1 MCVFVSLSPG
11 VIVVKAE
18 GSLDVKED
26 TALKI
31 RHRRFTA
38 EKKTPPDRQPK
49 SDSIQDNKHSASVPQ
64 VAELHAEEEDKG
76 AEIDVE
82 TDGTNGTMKDADEEG
97 ENEVIQSHKEE
108 LKVSGCLHKL
118 KHILPQLNSLS
129 K

>member
-1 MCVFVSLSPG
+1 MCLSPD

-31 RHRRFTA
+31 RHRRLTA
-38 EKKTPPDRQPK
+38 EKKTSPDHQPK
-49 SDSIQDNKHSASVPQ
+49 SDSVQDNKHSASVQQ

-82 TDGTNGTMKDADEEG
+82 TDGTMMDADEEG
-97 ENEVIQSHKEE
+97 ENEVIWSHKEE
-108 LKVSGCLHKL
+108 LKVRGYLYKL
-118 KHILPQLNSLS
+118 KHILPQLNSLLVNE
-129 K
+129 